1 MALAGRGLGRM
12 PDEVSDEELVR
23 LAVGDPERF
32 GELYARYAR
41 PIYAFILPRVDR
53 NDAIAED
60 LTSQV
65 FARALVAL
73 PGFRPGVF
81 RAWLYA
87 IARNAV
93 IDHYRRQRPGA
104 SLDAALEIASDEPGL
119 DERAVAEDARMRLHA
134 ALSRLVP
141 AQRQIVE
148 LRLHGLT
155 GAEIAERLNLHPD
168 AVKSAQYRAF
178 SRLRVILEET
188 PTTESNHSKR
198 SWQSSSYDSGDQ
210 EAPPCRGRC
219 GSS

>member
-1 MALAGRGLGRM
+1 MALAGRGLGRVA
-12 PDEVSDEELVR
+12 DEVSDEELVR

-41 PIYAFILPRVDR
+41 PIHAFILPRVDR
-53 NDAIAED
+53 NEAIAQD

-65 FARALVAL
+65 FSRALTAL

-93 IDHYRRQRPGA
+93 IDYYRRQRPGA
-104 SLDAALEIASDEPGL
+104 SLDAALEIASDEQGL

-155 GAEIAERLNLHPD
+155 GVEIAERLNLHPD

-178 SRLRVILEET
+178 ARLRAFLSET
-188 PTTESNHSKR
+188 PSPLANQSERER
-198 SWQSSSYDSGDQ
+198 S
-210 EAPPCRGRC
+210 
-219 GSS
+219 